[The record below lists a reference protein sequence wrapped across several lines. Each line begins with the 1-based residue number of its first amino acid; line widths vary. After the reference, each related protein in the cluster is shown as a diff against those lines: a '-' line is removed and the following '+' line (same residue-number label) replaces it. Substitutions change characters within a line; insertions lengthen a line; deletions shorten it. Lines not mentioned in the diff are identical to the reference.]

1 MLYLF
6 IGIIAFG
13 IVIYILTYVRSIR
26 KLRREI
32 NGLLEKE
39 N

>member
-6 IGIIAFG
+6 IVIIAFG
-13 IVIYILTYVRSIR
+13 IVIYVLTYIRSIR

-32 NGLLEKE
+32 NGLIAKE

>member
-32 NGLLEKE
+32 NGPFEKE

>member
-13 IVIYILTYVRSIR
+13 IVIYVLTYIRSIR

-32 NGLLEKE
+32 NGLFEKE